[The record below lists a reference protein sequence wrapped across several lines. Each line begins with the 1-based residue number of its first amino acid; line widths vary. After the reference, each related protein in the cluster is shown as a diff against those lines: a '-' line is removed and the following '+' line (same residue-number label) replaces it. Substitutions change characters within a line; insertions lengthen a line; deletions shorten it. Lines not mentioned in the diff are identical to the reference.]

1 VTTTPPLLSIDDAVA
16 RILQRGGDAVAVA
29 APLGL
34 GKPNHLLNALYA
46 RFKAEPARR
55 LTLYTALSLDL
66 PAAGSDI
73 ERRFLE
79 PFLARQF
86 GRDYPRLDYVID
98 MKANR
103 VPANVR
109 VEEFYFLSGAMM
121 HAERAQREYASIN
134 YTSVARDLA
143 ERANLHAI
151 VQLVAARGSGASARY
166 SLSCNP
172 DVTLDVIEA
181 IAANGGQRPLII
193 GVVHPDLPFLGGA
206 ADVGPEFFDGV
217 VDGSAPRQELFA
229 LPRNA
234 VDLTEYA
241 IGLHASALV
250 RDGGTLQIGIGALS
264 DAIVHALL
272 LRHQRNADYLAT
284 LAALRGGRG
293 GEPMLERWG
302 GSAPF
307 ARGLYG
313 ASEMIMDGFMHLR
326 RAGILKRLVYD
337 DIDVERALAG
347 GARVDV
353 SKLEDGNYL
362 KGAFYLGSKEFYA
375 WLRELQGEDYDGLE
389 MCAVSDVNQLYGG
402 REQLDA
408 IQRRDARF
416 FNTCMMA
423 SLLGAATS
431 DALEDGRVVSGVG
444 GQYNFVAMAHA
455 LAGGRSVLLLRA
467 TRKNGRTLESNI
479 RWSYGYT
486 TIPRHLRDVY
496 ITEYGI
502 ADLRG
507 RSDEACIQ
515 AMLAISDARFVD
527 ELAATAI
534 RNGKLAR
541 DFRVPDAWRANTPEA
556 LAERLRPQVN
566 AGLLPTFPFGS
577 DFDATERR
585 ILPALLWLKA
595 HIAEPRRWP
604 ALLGALLA
612 PGGRAEDAP
621 LLARLAL
628 AQPQSFG
635 ERALARLVRGAIAR
649 AGAPRPGA

>member
-1 VTTTPPLLSIDDAVA
+1 LNATPSLLTIDEAVA
-16 RILQRGGDAVAVA
+16 RILQRGGDAVAIA

-86 GRDYPRLDYVID
+86 GTDYPRLDYAID

-103 VPANVR
+103 VPANVH
-109 VEEFYFLSGAMM
+109 VEEFYFMSGAMM

-143 ERANLHAI
+143 EHANLHAI

-181 IAANGGQRPLII
+181 IAANGGRRPLII

-206 ADVGPEFFDGV
+206 ADVGPEFFDGL

-264 DAIVHALL
+264 DAIVQALL
-272 LRHQRNADYLAT
+272 LRHQRNGDYLAA
-284 LAALRGGRG
+284 LAALRGSTEAPALVERCG
-293 GEPMLERWG
+293 GT
-302 GSAPF
+302 APF
-307 ARGLYG
+307 ASGLYG

-326 RAGILKRLVYD
+326 RAGILKRKVYD
-337 DIDVERALAG
+337 DMEVERALATG
-347 GARVDV
+347 GVVDP
-353 SKLEDGNYL
+353 SKLRDGQYL

-375 WLRELQGEDYDGLE
+375 WLRELEGEDYSGLA
-389 MCAVSDVNQLYGG
+389 MSAVSDVNQLYGG

-423 SLLGAATS
+423 TLLGAATS

-455 LAGGRSVLLLRA
+455 LADGRSVLLLRA
-467 TRKNGRTLESNI
+467 TRKNGRKVESNI

-486 TIPRHLRDVY
+486 TIPRHLRDIY

-507 RSDEACIQ
+507 RSDEACVR

-527 ELAATAI
+527 ELAATAV
-534 RNGKLAR
+534 RNGKLTR
-541 DFRVPDAWRANTPEA
+541 DFRVPDAWRANTPES
-556 LAERLRPQVN
+556 LAERLRPQIT

-595 HIAEPRRWP
+595 HVGEPRRWP

-612 PGGRAEDAP
+612 PGGRAEDVP
-621 LLARLAL
+621 LLARLSL

-635 ERALARLVRGAIAR
+635 ERVLARLVRGAIAR
-649 AGAPRPGA
+649 A

>member
-1 VTTTPPLLSIDDAVA
+1 MNASGPFLSIDEAIA

-29 APLGL
+29 TPLGL

-86 GRDYPRLDYVID
+86 GTGYPRLDYAVD

-109 VEEFYFLSGAMM
+109 VEEFYFMSGAMM
-121 HAERAQREYASIN
+121 HAQRAQREYASIN

-143 ERANLHAI
+143 EHANLHAI

-206 ADVGPEFFDGV
+206 AEVGPEFFDGL
-217 VDGSAPRQELFA
+217 VDGSMPRQELFA

-272 LRHQRNADYLAT
+272 LRHQRNADYVAA
-284 LAALRGGRG
+284 LAALRGGADT
-293 GEPMLERWG
+293 PALVERWG

-307 ARGLYG
+307 TRGLYG

-326 RAGILKRLVYD
+326 RAGILKRKVYD
-337 DIDVERALAG
+337 DIGVEHALAA
-347 GARVDV
+347 GATVDP
-353 SKLEDGNYL
+353 SKLRDGQYL

-375 WLRELQGEDYDGLE
+375 WLRELEGEDYTGLA
-389 MCAVSDVNQLYGG
+389 MSAVSDVNQLYGG

-408 IQRRDARF
+408 VQRRDARF

-423 SLLGAATS
+423 TLLGAATS

-467 TRKNGRTLESNI
+467 TRKNGRRVESNI

-486 TIPRHLRDVY
+486 TIPRHLRDLY

-507 RSDEACIQ
+507 RSDEACVQ
-515 AMLAISDARFVD
+515 AMLAISDARFID

-541 DFRVPDAWRANTPEA
+541 DFRVPEAWRSNTPEA
-556 LAERLRPQVN
+556 LTARLRPQVS

-595 HIAEPRRWP
+595 HVGEPRHWP

-621 LLARLAL
+621 LLARLSL
-628 AQPQSFG
+628 AQPQSVG
-635 ERALARLVRGAIAR
+635 ERVLARLVRGAIAR
-649 AGAPRPGA
+649 AGAPK

>member
-1 VTTTPPLLSIDDAVA
+1 MNATPSLLTIDEAVA

-86 GRDYPRLDYVID
+86 GTDYPRLDYAVD

-103 VPANVR
+103 VPANVH
-109 VEEFYFLSGAMM
+109 VEEFYFMSGAMM

-143 ERANLHAI
+143 EHANLHAI

-181 IAANGGQRPLII
+181 IAANGGRRPLII

-206 ADVGPEFFDGV
+206 ADVGPEFFDGL

-264 DAIVHALL
+264 DAIVQALL
-272 LRHQRNADYLAT
+272 LRHQRNGDYLAA
-284 LAALRGGRG
+284 LAALRGSTEVPALVERCG
-293 GEPMLERWG
+293 GT
-302 GSAPF
+302 APF
-307 ARGLYG
+307 ASGLYG

-326 RAGILKRLVYD
+326 RAGILKRKVYD
-337 DIDVERALAG
+337 DMEVERALATG
-347 GARVDV
+347 GVVDP
-353 SKLEDGNYL
+353 SKLRDGQYL

-375 WLRELQGEDYDGLE
+375 WLRELEGEDYSGLA
-389 MCAVSDVNQLYGG
+389 MSAVSDVNQLYGG

-423 SLLGAATS
+423 TLLGAATS

-455 LAGGRSVLLLRA
+455 LADGRSVLLLRA
-467 TRKNGRTLESNI
+467 TRKNGRKVESNI

-486 TIPRHLRDVY
+486 TIPRHLRDIY
-496 ITEYGI
+496 ITEYGV

-507 RSDEACIQ
+507 RSDEACVR

-527 ELAATAI
+527 ELAATAV
-534 RNGKLAR
+534 RNGKLTR
-541 DFRVPDAWRANTPEA
+541 DFRVPDAWRANTPES
-556 LAERLRPQVN
+556 LAERLRPQIT

-595 HIAEPRRWP
+595 HVGEPRRWP

-612 PGGRAEDAP
+612 PGGRAEDVP
-621 LLARLAL
+621 LLARLSL

-635 ERALARLVRGAIAR
+635 ERVLARLVRGAIAR
-649 AGAPRPGA
+649 A

>member
-1 VTTTPPLLSIDDAVA
+1 LNATPSLLTIDEAVA
-16 RILQRGGDAVAVA
+16 RILQRGGDAVAIA

-86 GRDYPRLDYVID
+86 GTDYPRLDYAVD

-103 VPANVR
+103 VPANVH
-109 VEEFYFLSGAMM
+109 VEEFYFMSGAMM

-143 ERANLHAI
+143 EHANLHAI

-181 IAANGGQRPLII
+181 IAANGGRRPLII

-206 ADVGPEFFDGV
+206 ADVGPEFFDGL

-264 DAIVHALL
+264 DAIVQALL
-272 LRHQRNADYLAT
+272 LRHQRNGDYLAA
-284 LAALRGGRG
+284 LAALRGSTEAPALVERCG
-293 GEPMLERWG
+293 GT
-302 GSAPF
+302 APF
-307 ARGLYG
+307 ASGLYG

-326 RAGILKRLVYD
+326 RAGILKRKVYD
-337 DIDVERALAG
+337 DMEVERALATG
-347 GARVDV
+347 GVVDP
-353 SKLEDGNYL
+353 SKLRDGQYL

-375 WLRELQGEDYDGLE
+375 WLRELEGEDYSGLA
-389 MCAVSDVNQLYGG
+389 MSAVSDVNQLYGG

-423 SLLGAATS
+423 TLLGAATS

-455 LAGGRSVLLLRA
+455 LADGRSVLLLRA
-467 TRKNGRTLESNI
+467 TRKNGRKVESNI

-486 TIPRHLRDVY
+486 TIPRHLRDIY

-507 RSDEACIQ
+507 RSDEACVR

-527 ELAATAI
+527 ELAATAV
-534 RNGKLAR
+534 RNGKLTR
-541 DFRVPDAWRANTPEA
+541 DFRVPDAWRANTPES
-556 LAERLRPQVN
+556 LAERLRPQIT

-595 HIAEPRRWP
+595 HVGEPRRWP

-612 PGGRAEDAP
+612 PGGRAEDVP
-621 LLARLAL
+621 LLARLSL

-635 ERALARLVRGAIAR
+635 ERVLARLVRGAIAR
-649 AGAPRPGA
+649 A

>member
-1 VTTTPPLLSIDDAVA
+1 LNATPSLLTIDEAVA

-86 GRDYPRLDYVID
+86 GTDYPRLDYAVD

-103 VPANVR
+103 VPANVH
-109 VEEFYFLSGAMM
+109 VEEFYFMSGAMM

-143 ERANLHAI
+143 EHANLHAI

-181 IAANGGQRPLII
+181 IAANGGRRPLII

-206 ADVGPEFFDGV
+206 ADVGPEFFDGL

-264 DAIVHALL
+264 DAIVQALL
-272 LRHQRNADYLAT
+272 LRHQRNGDYLAA
-284 LAALRGGRG
+284 LAALRGSTEAPALVERCG
-293 GEPMLERWG
+293 GT
-302 GSAPF
+302 APF
-307 ARGLYG
+307 ASGLYG

-326 RAGILKRLVYD
+326 RAGILKRKVYD
-337 DIDVERALAG
+337 DMEVERALATG
-347 GARVDV
+347 GVVDP
-353 SKLEDGNYL
+353 SKLRDGQYL

-375 WLRELQGEDYDGLE
+375 WLRELEGEDYSGLA
-389 MCAVSDVNQLYGG
+389 MSAVSDVNQLYGG

-423 SLLGAATS
+423 TLLGAATS

-455 LAGGRSVLLLRA
+455 LADGRSVLLLRA
-467 TRKNGRTLESNI
+467 TRKNGRKVESNI

-486 TIPRHLRDVY
+486 TIPRHLRDIY
-496 ITEYGI
+496 ITEYGV

-507 RSDEACIQ
+507 RSDEACVR

-527 ELAATAI
+527 ELAATAV
-534 RNGKLAR
+534 RNGKLTR
-541 DFRVPDAWRANTPEA
+541 DFRVPDAWRANTPES
-556 LAERLRPQVN
+556 LAERLRPQIT

-595 HIAEPRRWP
+595 HVGEPRRWP

-612 PGGRAEDAP
+612 PGGRAEDVP
-621 LLARLAL
+621 LLARLSL

-635 ERALARLVRGAIAR
+635 ERVLARLVRGAIAR
-649 AGAPRPGA
+649 A